1 MAMLEVRDLQV
12 YYGMIHAIKG
22 ISFDVNQGEVIALI
36 GANGAGK
43 TTTLHTITG
52 LLAPKSGSV
61 LFEGKDITKVPAH
74 KIVSMG
80 MAHVPEGRRV
90 FAELSVYE
98 ILKMGAYTRKDKK
111 EIEESL
117 ANVYKRFPRLEERKN
132 QMAGTLSGGEQ
143 QMLAMGRALMSKP
156 KIILMD
162 EPSMGLSPIFVNE
175 IFDIIRAVSES
186 GTTVLLVEQN
196 AKKALSISDR
206 AYVLE
211 TGTITM
217 SGKAKD
223 LLEDEAVKKAY
234 LGE

>member
-98 ILKMGAYTRKDKK
+98 NLKMGAYTRKDKK

-175 IFDIIRAVSES
+175 IFDIIRAVNES

>member
-98 ILKMGAYTRKDKK
+98 NLKMGAYTRKDKK

-143 QMLAMGRALMSKP
+143 QKAALAKVLLRQPA
-156 KIILMD
+156 ILLLD
-162 EPSMGLSPIFVNE
+162 EPTKGLDAGS
-175 IFDIIRAVSES
+175 
-186 GTTVLLVEQN
+186 
-196 AKKALSISDR
+196 K
-206 AYVLE
+206 
-211 TGTITM
+211 
-217 SGKAKD
+217 
-223 LLEDEAVKKAY
+223 
-234 LGE
+234 